1 MLITRKSELTG
12 KIHHRE
18 LLVTDAQLSAR
29 KRGVSAKS
37 AYPELDSDEIAF
49 IETGVTAEEFD
60 AEWRVYCD
68 Y

>member
-12 KIHHRE
+12 KIYHRE
-18 LLVTDAQLSAR
+18 LNVTDAQVSNRA
-29 KRGVSAKS
+29 RGVSAKN

-60 AEWRVYCD
+60 AAWEGIL
-68 Y
+68 